1 MPHSARLAVWTTA
14 WLVGDVA
21 FDDVL
26 EAMERGG
33 ATHVVVGLP
42 IAIAAQRNQLGGTV
56 GSELGTELHSPV
68 VEADT
73 AGADRLGAAL
83 IAWRAALIARRAASI
98 AWRAATPVV
107 RVVFPAPGDVRGL
120 PGPGPYTT
128 AALHAGQAVL
138 GGGLGLVPTET
149 ANPLSSAR
157 PLVTWRAYPVSAPAP
172 DPLQLS
178 EATHDLAVAMRETA
192 SLFTAA
198 DLTGTRADVGGELA
212 RARRVGELIDLP
224 PGFPQ
229 RATALVAQAE
239 RLSIALDLAL
249 SDADGLAVDRAAMGT
264 RAQALR
270 ALAATVRRTR
280 QAAYNADRV

>member
-21 FDDVL
+21 FDDVAD
-26 EAMERGG
+26 AMERGG
-33 ATHVVVGLP
+33 ATHIVVGLP
-42 IAIAAQRNQLGGTV
+42 IAIAARRNQLGGPLVGEV
-56 GSELGTELHSPV
+56 GSELHSPV

-73 AGADRLGAAL
+73 AGTDRLGAAL
-83 IAWRAALIARRAASI
+83 IAWRSTAP
-98 AWRAATPVV
+98 TV

-120 PGPGPYTT
+120 PGPGPFTT
-128 AALHAGQAVL
+128 AAVEAGQAVL
-138 GGGLGLVPTET
+138 GGGLGLVPAET

-157 PLVTWRAYPVSAPAP
+157 PLVTWRAYPIGDPAP

-178 EATHDLAVAMRETA
+178 EATHDLAVAIRETA

-198 DLTGTRADVGGELA
+198 DLTGTRADVGSELA
-212 RARRVGELIDLP
+212 RARRIGEQIDLP
-224 PGFPQ
+224 RGFPQ

-249 SDADGLAVDRAAMGT
+249 SDAEGLAADRAAMGT

-280 QAAYNADRV
+280 QAAYNADRS